1 MTSCMDFDQKI
12 LSYRTEPI
20 KQKMDILDMEKSAQ
34 AIQVNFQIVSDWIH
48 EGLK

>member
-20 KQKMDILDMEKSAQ
+20 KQKMDILDMEKSA
-34 AIQVNFQIVSDWIH
+34 IQVNFQIVSDWVH